1 MTRVRVMAWD
11 GIPAQVKAFP
21 DEGDPRSVMLDPWFS
36 EHIDRV
42 AMQRGLLGSDAYLEL
57 WDWGPDEE
65 VDEPDPLAAAEAR
78 KAEIET
84 VWAPRRAAWEQGAD
98 PESI

>member
-21 DEGDPRSVMLDPWFS
+21 DEGDPHSVMLDPWFS

-42 AMQRGLLGSDAYLEL
+42 AMARGLMGSDAYLEL
-57 WDWGPDEE
+57 WDWGADEH
-65 VDEPDPLAAAEAR
+65 VDLPAAEAAAAK
-78 KAEIET
+78 KAQLEAE
-84 VWAPRRAAWEQGAD
+84 WAPRRAAWEQGAD
-98 PESI
+98 PTEI

>member
-1 MTRVRVMAWD
+1 MTRVRVLAWD

-21 DEGDPRSVMLDPWFS
+21 EDGDPSSVMLDPWFS

-57 WDWGPDEE
+57 WDWTSDEQ
-65 VDEPDPLAAAEAR
+65 VDAPAPEAAAAK
-78 KAEIET
+78 KAELESA
-84 VWAPRRAAWEQGAD
+84 WAPRRAAWEQGAEPD
-98 PESI
+98 QV